1 MPQITPIAVGFDR
14 LFGSKHPPIPTTLAH
29 MSALATLEKC
39 CIGKRSLI
47 TEGGD
52 ASAFI

>member
-1 MPQITPIAVGFDR
+1 
-14 LFGSKHPPIPTTLAH
+14 

>member
-1 MPQITPIAVGFDR
+1 
-14 LFGSKHPPIPTTLAH
+14 
-29 MSALATLEKC
+29 MSALAMLEKC